1 MEKEYNMTIN
11 RLPSKTWNWLRM
23 NETQLEKI
31 EVPTAGGVKVSL
43 PEKITTAENEGS
55 QPWNAD
61 FAGIPSGMGEDMDGL
76 LTAAGVKAQHYEV
89 SEETTEAQ
97 PLLLDYT
104 YVQNSLQAGAVAVR
118 ARKNS
123 EITVIQDFASDREA
137 AGQAAVSTR
146 LHLEEGAK
154 IRLIQIQRLGNG
166 FTFMNDI
173 GALCEEKASLEVI
186 QLILGGKNTYLGC
199 KTTLQG
205 RESSLNADTAYIVG
219 GDGRLDMNYVA
230 VHEGK
235 KTQSNMQAG
244 AFLGLLAPFGWGLL
258 LAYVLD
264 IPTRFFAQKLF
275 GGRRGGAMAVSYA
288 LFFGALALLAALI
301 VPQLVQSVTTFAGRL
316 GAYEE
321 TIRGLL
327 VWVQNTFGIDTAT
340 AEQLVQMVGTALQ
353 NWFGGLSRSAARA
366 AADFVSG
373 AAGAAGNA
381 VVALAASI
389 YLLSGKEALL
399 RAARA
404 CLHAAL
410 PPRAA
415 GSALEICRLANKIFS
430 GYIGGQLVDALLVG
444 GETFALM
451 SIFGL
456 EYAPLLAVL
465 VGVTNIVPVLG
476 PFLGAVPGLI
486 ILLLELP
493 WKAAEFA
500 IIIFVVQQVDGNFI
514 APRIL
519 GGATGLPGL
528 GVLLAIVVGGAWF
541 GIPGMVLGV
550 PTLAVLAALL
560 KQAVGA
566 RLTARGLDENGEPRR
581 NLPGGLQEN

>member
-1 MEKEYNMTIN
+1 MKNCFDRTPHTM
-11 RLPSKTWNWLRM
+11 KDWL
-23 NETQLEKI
+23 
-31 EVPTAGGVKVSL
+31 
-43 PEKITTAENEGS
+43 
-55 QPWNAD
+55 
-61 FAGIPSGMGEDMDGL
+61 L
-76 LTAAGVKAQHYEV
+76 LAAGA
-89 SEETTEAQ
+89 
-97 PLLLDYT
+97 
-104 YVQNSLQAGAVAVR
+104 
-118 ARKNS
+118 
-123 EITVIQDFASDREA
+123 
-137 AGQAAVSTR
+137 AAVF
-146 LHLEEGAK
+146 A
-154 IRLIQIQRLGNG
+154 
-166 FTFMNDI
+166 
-173 GALCEEKASLEVI
+173 A
-186 QLILGGKNTYLGC
+186 
-199 KTTLQG
+199 
-205 RESSLNADTAYIVG
+205 ADWLPDVL
-219 GDGRLDMNYVA
+219 RR
-230 VHEGK
+230 
-235 KTQSNMQAG
+235 AG

-288 LFFGALALLAALI
+288 LLAALV

-353 NWFGGLSRSAARA
+353 NWFGGLSRGAARA

-415 GSALEICRLANKIFS
+415 GSVLEICRLANKIFS

-566 RLTARGLDENGEPRR
+566 GLTARGLDENGEPRR
-581 NLPGGLQEN
+581 NLPGGPQEN

>member
-1 MEKEYNMTIN
+1 MKNCFDRTPHTM
-11 RLPSKTWNWLRM
+11 KDWL
-23 NETQLEKI
+23 LL
-31 EVPTAGGVKVSL
+31 A
-43 PEKITTAENEGS
+43 
-55 QPWNAD
+55 
-61 FAGIPSGMGEDMDGL
+61 AGI
-76 LTAAGVKAQHYEV
+76 
-89 SEETTEAQ
+89 
-97 PLLLDYT
+97 
-104 YVQNSLQAGAVAVR
+104 
-118 ARKNS
+118 
-123 EITVIQDFASDREA
+123 
-137 AGQAAVSTR
+137 AAVF
-146 LHLEEGAK
+146 A
-154 IRLIQIQRLGNG
+154 
-166 FTFMNDI
+166 
-173 GALCEEKASLEVI
+173 A
-186 QLILGGKNTYLGC
+186 
-199 KTTLQG
+199 
-205 RESSLNADTAYIVG
+205 ADWLPGVLRG
-219 GDGRLDMNYVA
+219 
-230 VHEGK
+230 
-235 KTQSNMQAG
+235 AG
-244 AFLGLLAPFGWGLL
+244 AFLGLLTPFGWGLL

-288 LFFGALALLAALI
+288 LFFGALALLAALV

-353 NWFGGLSRSAARA
+353 NWFGGLSHSAARA

-389 YLLSGKEALL
+389 YLLSGKEAL
-399 RAARA
+399 
-404 CLHAAL
+404 

-415 GSALEICRLANKIFS
+415 GSVLEICRLANKIFS

-566 RLTARGLDENGEPRR
+566 GLTARGLDENGEPRR
-581 NLPGGLQEN
+581 NLPGGPQEN

>member
-1 MEKEYNMTIN
+1 MKNCFDRTPHTM
-11 RLPSKTWNWLRM
+11 KDWL
-23 NETQLEKI
+23 
-31 EVPTAGGVKVSL
+31 
-43 PEKITTAENEGS
+43 
-55 QPWNAD
+55 
-61 FAGIPSGMGEDMDGL
+61 L
-76 LTAAGVKAQHYEV
+76 LAAGV
-89 SEETTEAQ
+89 
-97 PLLLDYT
+97 
-104 YVQNSLQAGAVAVR
+104 
-118 ARKNS
+118 
-123 EITVIQDFASDREA
+123 
-137 AGQAAVSTR
+137 AAVF
-146 LHLEEGAK
+146 A
-154 IRLIQIQRLGNG
+154 
-166 FTFMNDI
+166 
-173 GALCEEKASLEVI
+173 A
-186 QLILGGKNTYLGC
+186 
-199 KTTLQG
+199 
-205 RESSLNADTAYIVG
+205 ADWLPGVLRG
-219 GDGRLDMNYVA
+219 
-230 VHEGK
+230 
-235 KTQSNMQAG
+235 AG

-264 IPTRFFAQKLF
+264 IPTRFFAKKLF

-353 NWFGGLSRSAARA
+353 NWFGDLSRSAARA

-415 GSALEICRLANKIFS
+415 GSVLEICRLANKIFS

-456 EYAPLLAVL
+456 EYAP
-465 VGVTNIVPVLG
+465 
-476 PFLGAVPGLI
+476 
-486 ILLLELP
+486 LLLELP

-566 RLTARGLDENGEPRR
+566 GLTARGLDENGEPRR
-581 NLPGGLQEN
+581 NLPGGPQEN

>member
-1 MEKEYNMTIN
+1 MKNCFDRTPHTM
-11 RLPSKTWNWLRM
+11 KDWL
-23 NETQLEKI
+23 
-31 EVPTAGGVKVSL
+31 
-43 PEKITTAENEGS
+43 
-55 QPWNAD
+55 
-61 FAGIPSGMGEDMDGL
+61 L
-76 LTAAGVKAQHYEV
+76 LAAGV
-89 SEETTEAQ
+89 
-97 PLLLDYT
+97 
-104 YVQNSLQAGAVAVR
+104 
-118 ARKNS
+118 
-123 EITVIQDFASDREA
+123 
-137 AGQAAVSTR
+137 AAVF
-146 LHLEEGAK
+146 A
-154 IRLIQIQRLGNG
+154 
-166 FTFMNDI
+166 
-173 GALCEEKASLEVI
+173 A
-186 QLILGGKNTYLGC
+186 
-199 KTTLQG
+199 
-205 RESSLNADTAYIVG
+205 ADWLPGVLRG
-219 GDGRLDMNYVA
+219 
-230 VHEGK
+230 
-235 KTQSNMQAG
+235 AG

-288 LFFGALALLAALI
+288 LFFGALALLAALV
-301 VPQLVQSVTTFAGRL
+301 VPQLVQSV
-316 GAYEE
+316 
-321 TIRGLL
+321 RGLL
-327 VWVQNTFGIDTAT
+327 IWVQNTFGIDTAT

-353 NWFGGLSRSAARA
+353 NWFGGLSHSAARA

-415 GSALEICRLANKIFS
+415 GSVLEICRLANKIFS

-456 EYAPLLAVL
+456 EYAPLLSVL

-566 RLTARGLDENGEPRR
+566 GLTARGLDENGEPRR
-581 NLPGGLQEN
+581 NLPGGPQEN

>member
-1 MEKEYNMTIN
+1 MKNFFDRAPRTM
-11 RLPSKTWNWLRM
+11 RDWL
-23 NETQLEKI
+23 
-31 EVPTAGGVKVSL
+31 
-43 PEKITTAENEGS
+43 
-55 QPWNAD
+55 
-61 FAGIPSGMGEDMDGL
+61 L
-76 LTAAGVKAQHYEV
+76 LAAGVALVFAAAAQLPAV
-89 SEETTEAQ
+89 
-97 PLLLDYT
+97 LR
-104 YVQNSLQAGAVAVR
+104 AG
-118 ARKNS
+118 
-123 EITVIQDFASDREA
+123 
-137 AGQAAVSTR
+137 
-146 LHLEEGAK
+146 
-154 IRLIQIQRLGNG
+154 
-166 FTFMNDI
+166 
-173 GALCEEKASLEVI
+173 GALLA
-186 QLILGGKNTYLGC
+186 
-199 KTTLQG
+199 
-205 RESSLNADTAYIVG
+205 
-219 GDGRLDMNYVA
+219 
-230 VHEGK
+230 
-235 KTQSNMQAG
+235 
-244 AFLGLLAPFGWGLL
+244 LLTPFGWGLV

-264 IPTRFFAQKLF
+264 IPTRFFAQKVF
-275 GGRRGGAMAVSYA
+275 GGRRGWALGVSYA
-288 LFFGALALLAALI
+288 LFFGVLALLAALV

-327 VWVQNTFGIDTAT
+327 VWVQNTFGVDTAT
-340 AEQLVQMVGTALQ
+340 AEQLVQTVGAALQ
-353 NWFGGLSRSAARA
+353 NWFGGLSRNAARA

-389 YLLSGKEALL
+389 YLLSGKEKLL
-399 RAARA
+399 HAARA

-415 GSALEICRLANKIFS
+415 GSVLGICRLANKIFS

-566 RLTARGLDENGEPRR
+566 GLTARGLDENGEPRR
-581 NLPGGLQEN
+581 NLPGGPQEN

>member
-1 MEKEYNMTIN
+1 MKNFFDRAPRTM
-11 RLPSKTWNWLRM
+11 RDWL
-23 NETQLEKI
+23 
-31 EVPTAGGVKVSL
+31 
-43 PEKITTAENEGS
+43 
-55 QPWNAD
+55 
-61 FAGIPSGMGEDMDGL
+61 L
-76 LTAAGVKAQHYEV
+76 LAAGVALVFAAAAQL
-89 SEETTEAQ
+89 
-97 PLLLDYT
+97 P
-104 YVQNSLQAGAVAVR
+104 AVLR
-118 ARKNS
+118 AC
-123 EITVIQDFASDREA
+123 
-137 AGQAAVSTR
+137 
-146 LHLEEGAK
+146 
-154 IRLIQIQRLGNG
+154 
-166 FTFMNDI
+166 
-173 GALCEEKASLEVI
+173 GALLA
-186 QLILGGKNTYLGC
+186 
-199 KTTLQG
+199 
-205 RESSLNADTAYIVG
+205 
-219 GDGRLDMNYVA
+219 
-230 VHEGK
+230 
-235 KTQSNMQAG
+235 
-244 AFLGLLAPFGWGLL
+244 LLTPFGWGLV

-275 GGRRGGAMAVSYA
+275 GGRRGWALGVSYA
-288 LFFGALALLAALI
+288 LFFGVLALLAALV

-327 VWVQNTFGIDTAT
+327 VWVQNTFGVDTAT
-340 AEQLVQMVGTALQ
+340 AEQLVQTVGAALQ
-353 NWFGGLSRSAARA
+353 NWFGGLSRNAARA

-389 YLLSGKEALL
+389 YLLSGKEKLL
-399 RAARA
+399 HAARA

-410 PPRAA
+410 PPHAA
-415 GSALEICRLANKIFS
+415 GSVLGICRLANKIFS

-486 ILLLELP
+486 ILLLEMP

-528 GVLLAIVVGGAWF
+528 GVLLGIVVGGAWF

-550 PTLAVLAALL
+550 PTLAVAAALL
-560 KQAVGA
+560 KQAVCAG
-566 RLTARGLDENGEPRR
+566 LTARGIDEDGEPAQ
-581 NLPGGLQEN
+581 NLPEKPKKN

>member
-1 MEKEYNMTIN
+1 MKNCFDRTPHTM
-11 RLPSKTWNWLRM
+11 KDWL
-23 NETQLEKI
+23 
-31 EVPTAGGVKVSL
+31 
-43 PEKITTAENEGS
+43 
-55 QPWNAD
+55 
-61 FAGIPSGMGEDMDGL
+61 L
-76 LTAAGVKAQHYEV
+76 LAAGV
-89 SEETTEAQ
+89 
-97 PLLLDYT
+97 
-104 YVQNSLQAGAVAVR
+104 
-118 ARKNS
+118 
-123 EITVIQDFASDREA
+123 
-137 AGQAAVSTR
+137 AAVF
-146 LHLEEGAK
+146 A
-154 IRLIQIQRLGNG
+154 
-166 FTFMNDI
+166 
-173 GALCEEKASLEVI
+173 A
-186 QLILGGKNTYLGC
+186 
-199 KTTLQG
+199 
-205 RESSLNADTAYIVG
+205 ADWLPGVLRG
-219 GDGRLDMNYVA
+219 
-230 VHEGK
+230 
-235 KTQSNMQAG
+235 AG

-288 LFFGALALLAALI
+288 LFFGALALLAALV

-389 YLLSGKEALL
+389 YLL

-415 GSALEICRLANKIFS
+415 GSVLEICRLANKIFS

-456 EYAPLLAVL
+456 EYAPLLSVL

-528 GVLLAIVVGGAWF
+528 GVLLAIVVGGELF
-541 GIPGMVLGV
+541 GIPGMVAGV
-550 PTLAVLAALL
+550 PTLAVLAALAR
-560 KQAVGA
+560 QAVGA
-566 RLTARGLDENGEPRR
+566 GLTARGLDENGEPRR
-581 NLPGGLQEN
+581 NLPGGPQEN

>member
-1 MEKEYNMTIN
+1 MKNFFDRAPRTM
-11 RLPSKTWNWLRM
+11 RDWL
-23 NETQLEKI
+23 
-31 EVPTAGGVKVSL
+31 
-43 PEKITTAENEGS
+43 
-55 QPWNAD
+55 
-61 FAGIPSGMGEDMDGL
+61 L
-76 LTAAGVKAQHYEV
+76 LAAGVALVFAAAAQL
-89 SEETTEAQ
+89 
-97 PLLLDYT
+97 P
-104 YVQNSLQAGAVAVR
+104 AVLR
-118 ARKNS
+118 AC
-123 EITVIQDFASDREA
+123 
-137 AGQAAVSTR
+137 
-146 LHLEEGAK
+146 
-154 IRLIQIQRLGNG
+154 
-166 FTFMNDI
+166 
-173 GALCEEKASLEVI
+173 GALLA
-186 QLILGGKNTYLGC
+186 
-199 KTTLQG
+199 
-205 RESSLNADTAYIVG
+205 
-219 GDGRLDMNYVA
+219 
-230 VHEGK
+230 
-235 KTQSNMQAG
+235 
-244 AFLGLLAPFGWGLL
+244 LLTPFGWGLV

-275 GGRRGGAMAVSYA
+275 GGRRGWALGVSYA
-288 LFFGALALLAALI
+288 LFFGVLALLVALV

-327 VWVQNTFGIDTAT
+327 VWVQNTFGVDTAT
-340 AEQLVQMVGTALQ
+340 AEQLVQTVGAALQ
-353 NWFGGLSRSAARA
+353 NWFGGLSRNAARA

-415 GSALEICRLANKIFS
+415 GSVLGICRLANKIFS

-486 ILLLELP
+486 ILLLEMP

-550 PTLAVLAALL
+550 PTLAVAAALL
-560 KQAVGA
+560 KQAVCAG
-566 RLTARGLDENGEPRR
+566 LTARGIDEDGEPAQ
-581 NLPGGLQEN
+581 NLPEKPKKN

>member
-1 MEKEYNMTIN
+1 MTRRAI
-11 RLPSKTWNWLRM
+11 
-23 NETQLEKI
+23 
-31 EVPTAGGVKVSL
+31 
-43 PEKITTAENEGS
+43 
-55 QPWNAD
+55 
-61 FAGIPSGMGEDMDGL
+61 
-76 LTAAGVKAQHYEV
+76 
-89 SEETTEAQ
+89 
-97 PLLLDYT
+97 
-104 YVQNSLQAGAVAVR
+104 VQKWILYC
-118 ARKNS
+118 
-123 EITVIQDFASDREA
+123 
-137 AGQAAVSTR
+137 
-146 LHLEEGAK
+146 
-154 IRLIQIQRLGNG
+154 
-166 FTFMNDI
+166 
-173 GALCEEKASLEVI
+173 LC
-186 QLILGGKNTYLGC
+186 
-199 KTTLQG
+199 
-205 RESSLNADTAYIVG
+205 
-219 GDGRLDMNYVA
+219 
-230 VHEGK
+230 
-235 KTQSNMQAG
+235 
-244 AFLGLLAPFGWGLL
+244 
-258 LAYVLD
+258 
-264 IPTRFFAQKLF
+264 
-275 GGRRGGAMAVSYA
+275 
-288 LFFGALALLAALI
+288 ALALLAALV

-373 AAGAAGNA
+373 AARAAGNA

-415 GSALEICRLANKIFS
+415 GSVLAICRLANKIFS
-430 GYIGGQLVDALLVG
+430 GYIGGQLGDALLVG

-456 EYAPLLAVL
+456 EYAPLLSVL

-514 APRIL
+514 GPKIL
-519 GGATGLPGL
+519 GSSIGISALWIL
-528 GVLLAIVVGGAWF
+528 FSIVVGGDLF
-541 GIPGMVLGV
+541 GLVGMVVGV
-550 PTLAVLAALL
+550 PTFATFYGLL
-560 KQAVGA
+560 RQFTAWCLERRGIDAEGNPRAKQAEPVQP
-566 RLTARGLDENGEPRR
+566 LNENQVQPR
-581 NLPGGLQEN
+581 NETENQPVAVQH

>member
-1 MEKEYNMTIN
+1 MKH
-11 RLPSKTWNWLRM
+11 WLSR
-23 NETQLEKI
+23 TPRTVGDWLGLALG
-31 EVPTAGGVKVSL
+31 TALIFGGVAQL
-43 PEKITTAENEGS
+43 P
-55 QPWNAD
+55 P
-61 FAGIPSGMGEDMDGL
+61 L
-76 LTAAGVKAQHYEV
+76 AAALGQ
-89 SEETTEAQ
+89 
-97 PLLLDYT
+97 L
-104 YVQNSLQAGAVAVR
+104 AVMLR
-118 ARKNS
+118 P
-123 EITVIQDFASDREA
+123 
-137 AGQAAVSTR
+137 
-146 LHLEEGAK
+146 
-154 IRLIQIQRLGNG
+154 
-166 FTFMNDI
+166 
-173 GALCEEKASLEVI
+173 
-186 QLILGGKNTYLGC
+186 
-199 KTTLQG
+199 
-205 RESSLNADTAYIVG
+205 
-219 GDGRLDMNYVA
+219 
-230 VHEGK
+230 
-235 KTQSNMQAG
+235 
-244 AFLGLLAPFGWGLL
+244 FLWGLV

-264 IPTRFFAQKLF
+264 IPTRWLAAKWF
-275 GGRRGGAMAVSYA
+275 GGRRGAGAAVSYA
-288 LFFGALALLAALI
+288 LLFGAAGLLLWLI
-301 VPQLVQSVTTFAGRL
+301 LPQLAQSVTSLFGKLA
-316 GAYEE
+316 AYEE
-321 TIRGLL
+321 TLRRLL
-327 VWVQNTFGIDTAT
+327 AWVQATFGVDTAT
-340 AEQLVQMVGTALQ
+340 MDAILQQLTARLQ
-353 NWFGGLSRSAARA
+353 SEFAAWSGRAAQAAAKAASNTAGA
-366 AADFVSG
+366 AAD
-373 AAGAAGNA
+373 AGI
-381 VVALAASI
+381 ALAASI

-415 GSALEICRLANKIFS
+415 GSVLGICRLANKIFS

-456 EYAPLLAVL
+456 EYAPLLSVL

-566 RLTARGLDENGEPRR
+566 GLTARGLDENGEPRR
-581 NLPGGLQEN
+581 NLPGGPQEN

>member
-1 MEKEYNMTIN
+1 MKNFFDRAPRTM
-11 RLPSKTWNWLRM
+11 RDWL
-23 NETQLEKI
+23 
-31 EVPTAGGVKVSL
+31 
-43 PEKITTAENEGS
+43 
-55 QPWNAD
+55 
-61 FAGIPSGMGEDMDGL
+61 L
-76 LTAAGVKAQHYEV
+76 LAAGVALVFAAAAQL
-89 SEETTEAQ
+89 
-97 PLLLDYT
+97 P
-104 YVQNSLQAGAVAVR
+104 AVLR
-118 ARKNS
+118 AC
-123 EITVIQDFASDREA
+123 
-137 AGQAAVSTR
+137 
-146 LHLEEGAK
+146 
-154 IRLIQIQRLGNG
+154 
-166 FTFMNDI
+166 
-173 GALCEEKASLEVI
+173 GALLA
-186 QLILGGKNTYLGC
+186 
-199 KTTLQG
+199 
-205 RESSLNADTAYIVG
+205 
-219 GDGRLDMNYVA
+219 
-230 VHEGK
+230 
-235 KTQSNMQAG
+235 
-244 AFLGLLAPFGWGLL
+244 LLTPFGWGLV

-275 GGRRGGAMAVSYA
+275 GGRRGWALGVSYA
-288 LFFGALALLAALI
+288 LFFGVLALLAALV

-327 VWVQNTFGIDTAT
+327 VWVQNTFGVDTAT
-340 AEQLVQMVGTALQ
+340 AEQLVQTVGAALQ
-353 NWFGGLSRSAARA
+353 NWFGGLSRNAARA

-389 YLLSGKEALL
+389 YLLSGKEKLL
-399 RAARA
+399 HAARA

-415 GSALEICRLANKIFS
+415 GSVLGICRLANKIFS

-486 ILLLELP
+486 ILLLEMP

-550 PTLAVLAALL
+550 PTLAVAAALL
-560 KQAVGA
+560 KQAVCAG
-566 RLTARGLDENGEPRR
+566 LTARGLDEDGEPAQ
-581 NLPGGLQEN
+581 NLPEKP

>member
-1 MEKEYNMTIN
+1 MKNCFDRTPHTM
-11 RLPSKTWNWLRM
+11 KDWL
-23 NETQLEKI
+23 
-31 EVPTAGGVKVSL
+31 
-43 PEKITTAENEGS
+43 
-55 QPWNAD
+55 
-61 FAGIPSGMGEDMDGL
+61 L
-76 LTAAGVKAQHYEV
+76 LAAGA
-89 SEETTEAQ
+89 
-97 PLLLDYT
+97 
-104 YVQNSLQAGAVAVR
+104 
-118 ARKNS
+118 
-123 EITVIQDFASDREA
+123 
-137 AGQAAVSTR
+137 AAVF
-146 LHLEEGAK
+146 A
-154 IRLIQIQRLGNG
+154 
-166 FTFMNDI
+166 
-173 GALCEEKASLEVI
+173 A
-186 QLILGGKNTYLGC
+186 
-199 KTTLQG
+199 
-205 RESSLNADTAYIVG
+205 ADWLPDVL
-219 GDGRLDMNYVA
+219 RR
-230 VHEGK
+230 
-235 KTQSNMQAG
+235 AG

-288 LFFGALALLAALI
+288 LFFGALALLAALV

-353 NWFGGLSRSAARA
+353 NWFGGLSRGAARA

-415 GSALEICRLANKIFS
+415 GSVLEICRLANKIFS
-430 GYIGGQLVDALLVG
+430 GYMG

-566 RLTARGLDENGEPRR
+566 GLTARGLDENGEPRR
-581 NLPGGLQEN
+581 NLPGGPQEN